1 MEMRIDIS
9 ELKGEG
15 SDLIGE
21 LANFLEEKTG
31 AEVKTE
37 KNEMIVKSEEE
48 SLSKKY
54 LRVLLKKFLHKN
66 ELRESFRVIG
76 GKENTLTVKEK
87 GIEEEE

>member
-1 MEMRIDIS
+1 MRIDIS
-9 ELKGEG
+9 ELKDEG
-15 SDLIGE
+15 SDLIKE

-31 AEVKTE
+31 VEVKKET
-37 KNEMIVKSEEE
+37 NEIIVKGEEE
-48 SLSKKY
+48 SVSKKY

-87 GIEEEE
+87 KIEEEE